1 MGKKKAKI
9 DAPLPRFD
17 QLLAGQ
23 QQANTDAAR
32 QNFIANRVN
41 QVTPYGS
48 VTYTGDPLTGQT
60 QTLTLSDGAQATLN
74 NQEQLAQTLS
84 GLGVEAAGGI
94 NLGAPDLS
102 GLPQRV
108 SGLDLSGLPSLP
120 GAYDQAAERQ
130 RIEQELF
137 NRSAALLRPEFA
149 RQREQTDQTLADR
162 GFDLERS
169 AAASDE
175 YNRLNRAQ
183 NQAYERA
190 AGDAVAA
197 AGNELS
203 RNFGFAS
210 QARQQG
216 LNEALAQANFANDA
230 RAAGLGETLSLRNLP
245 LADLSALAGVTPNL
259 PSLSPTQ
266 PYQYAQNPI
275 DYAGLNLSAY
285 NTALAK
291 ARMDQEAR
299 QAFWNGVTGLAGGL
313 GSLAFG
319 GGI

>member
-9 DAPLPRFD
+9 DAPLPQFN

-23 QQANTDAAR
+23 QQAL
-32 QNFIANRVN
+32 QNAFLQNIAANRIN

-48 VTYTGDPLTGQT
+48 VTYSGDPLTGQT

-84 GLGVEAAGGI
+84 GLGVERAGGI
-94 NLGAPDLS
+94 DLSAPDLS

-108 SGLDLSGLPSLP
+108 SSLDLSSLP
-120 GAYDQAAERQ
+120 QLPGVHDQAAERQ

-175 YNRLNRAQ
+175 YNRLDSAQ

-190 AGDAVAA
+190 ASDAVAA
-197 AGNELS
+197 AGNEIS
-203 RNFGFAS
+203 RNFGLAS

-216 LNEALAQANFANDA
+216 LNEALTQASLANDA

-245 LADLSALAGVTPNL
+245 LADLSALAGVAPNL
-259 PSLSPTQ
+259 PSLSPAQ
-266 PYQYAQNPI
+266 PYTYTQGPV

-285 NTALAK
+285 DAALAK
-291 ARMDQEAR
+291 ARMDQAAR
-299 QAFWNGVTGLAGGL
+299 QAFWNGVTGLAGGI

-319 GGI
+319 GN